1 MNTEVKSILLF
12 DVFLIICIFD
22 LAIGYLYGKEPAL
35 SLLALQLIA
44 VLAVAVSQR
53 KRHVTHE

>member
-12 DVFLIICIFD
+12 DSFLILGVFD
-22 LAIGYLYGKEPAL
+22 IGIGYLFGKEPAL

-53 KRHVTHE
+53 KRRVEN

>member
-1 MNTEVKSILLF
+1 MNPEVKSILLF
-12 DVFLIICIFD
+12 DAFLIIGAFD
-22 LAIGYLYGKEPAL
+22 IGIGYLFGKEPAL